1 MSNNDGEQT
10 SGEEA
15 ANDVRDKFSKRFD
28 SGKQDSR
35 ESQNNGEGNESRSSS
50 DTQSNSET
58 DDNRDKHEQ
67 RDTDVP
73 PWNAEHI
80 KRLRDSWGART
91 YYVPSEVAERLDRVH
106 DRLQYECRDLDVKT
120 GRHVT
125 PVLFEHG
132 LQDLEEMNA
141 DEFTEALDE
150 LGVPTE

>member
-15 ANDVRDKFSKRFD
+15 ANDVRDKFSKRFN
-28 SGKQDSR
+28 SGKQESR
-35 ESQNNGEGNESRSSS
+35 ESQSNGEENESSASG
-50 DTQSNSET
+50 DTHYNSEV
-58 DDNRDKHEQ
+58 DDNRDKHGQ
-67 RDTDVP
+67 HDMDTP
-73 PWNAEHI
+73 PWNAEDI

-120 GRHVT
+120 GRHMT

-132 LQDLEEMNA
+132 LQDLEEMDA